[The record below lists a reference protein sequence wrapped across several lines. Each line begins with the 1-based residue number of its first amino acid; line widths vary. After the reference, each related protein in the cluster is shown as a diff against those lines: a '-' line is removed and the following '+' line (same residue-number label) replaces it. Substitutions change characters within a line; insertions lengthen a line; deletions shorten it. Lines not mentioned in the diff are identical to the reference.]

1 MTTTTVEMA
10 QSLKLFRCVS
20 PQPRERRTKASHR
33 TQLQDKLLSR
43 ESMAAPTTRGTPRHL
58 HPSCPPPNS
67 APQKGTLFGS
77 GAFKVVIQVKEA
89 IGVGS
94 DPA

>member
-10 QSLKLFRCVS
+10 QSLKLFRRVS
-20 PQPRERRTKASHR
+20 PQPRERRAKVSRR
-33 TQLQDKLLSR
+33 TQLQDKLLGR
-43 ESMAAPTTRGTPRHL
+43 ESTAAPTTRGTPRHL
-58 HPSCPPPNS
+58 HPSCPPNS
-67 APQKGTLFGS
+67 APQNGTLFGS
-77 GAFKVVIQVKEA
+77 GTFKVVIQVKEA